1 MADAASFWVIFAL
14 TRAAS
19 NEIWNIFF
27 TSLYFEF
34 LSVVKVRALSPEDI
48 FIVSQLKVEVNT

>member
-1 MADAASFWVIFAL
+1 MKH
-14 TRAAS
+14 
-19 NEIWNIFF
+19 FF

-34 LSVVKVRALSPEDI
+34 LSVVKVRTLSPEDI